1 MAISVLL
8 VDDEVSF
15 VESISKRLKVRGFA
29 VSTAN
34 DGLAGLEV
42 LDRKEIDVV
51 VLDVSMPGMD
61 GITALCEIKR
71 RHPLVEVIVL
81 TGHASIEASTT
92 GMEVGAFD
100 YLLKPVVFDDLVFR
114 IEDAYQRRDLAR
126 GSENRPGS
134 DPGND

>member
-15 VESISKRLKVRGFA
+15 VEPISKRLTVRGFA

-34 DGLAGLEV
+34 DGAAGLATLAE
-42 LDRKEIDVV
+42 KEIDVV

-61 GITALCEIKR
+61 GITALSEIKR

-81 TGHASIEASTT
+81 TGHASIETSTT
-92 GMEVGAFD
+92 GMEGGAFD
-100 YLLKPVVFDDLVFR
+100 YLLKPVVFEDLVFK
-114 IEDAYQRRDLAR
+114 IEDAYQRRHLAS
-126 GSENRPGS
+126 GPGDRPGK
-134 DPGND
+134 P

>member
-15 VESISKRLKVRGFA
+15 VEPISKRLGVRGFA

-34 DGLAGLEV
+34 DGAAGLAT
-42 LDRKEIDVV
+42 LAAKEIDVV

-61 GITALCEIKR
+61 GITALSEIKR

-81 TGHASIEASTT
+81 TGHASIETSTT
-92 GMEVGAFD
+92 GMAGGAFD
-100 YLLKPVVFDDLVFR
+100 YLLKPVVFEDLVFK
-114 IEDAYQRRDLAR
+114 IEDAYQRRHLAS
-126 GSENRPGS
+126 GPEDRPGK
-134 DPGND
+134 P